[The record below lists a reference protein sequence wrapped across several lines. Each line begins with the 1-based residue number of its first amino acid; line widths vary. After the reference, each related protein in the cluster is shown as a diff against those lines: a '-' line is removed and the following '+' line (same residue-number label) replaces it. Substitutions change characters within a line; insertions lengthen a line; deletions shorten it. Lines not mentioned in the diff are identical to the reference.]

1 MVSFAPNRGGL
12 VPINWR
18 RPELADVTAPC
29 LRFSM
34 PIASILVVDDE
45 EDVRDVLQGILEGA
59 DYRVSTAADGNEASK
74 LLAAEKFSLVLT
86 DLLMPDRDGIEVVGE
101 LRKKYPTTPV
111 IVMSGGGRMRHVE
124 YLKMAKTFGAHA
136 VLEKPF
142 KSEQLL
148 TTITQL
154 LAKKPAEKRSGSRPP
169 IGGSVSK

>member
-1 MVSFAPNRGGL
+1 MA
-12 VPINWR
+12 
-18 RPELADVTAPC
+18 
-29 LRFSM
+29 
-34 PIASILVVDDE
+34 IASILVVDDE
-45 EDVRDVLQGILEGA
+45 EDVRDVLQGILESA
-59 DYRVSTAADGNEASK
+59 DYRVTTAADGNEASK
-74 LLAAEKFSLVLT
+74 LLAAEKFSIVLT

-148 TTITQL
+148 TTIASL
-154 LAKKPAEKRSGSRPP
+154 LAEKKPAEKKSGSRPP
-169 IGGSVSK
+169 QGGSVSK

>member
-1 MVSFAPNRGGL
+1 MA
-12 VPINWR
+12 
-18 RPELADVTAPC
+18 
-29 LRFSM
+29 
-34 PIASILVVDDE
+34 IASILVVDDE
-45 EDVRDVLQGILEGA
+45 EDVREVLQGILESA
-59 DYRVSTAADGNEASK
+59 DYRVTTAADGNEASK

-101 LRKKYPTTPV
+101 LRKKYPSTPV

-148 TTITQL
+148 TTIAGL
-154 LAKKPAEKRSGSRPP
+154 LAEKKPAEKRAGSRPP